1 MNRPVSLPIP
11 SPRWRNLYWPSV
23 LIAAVMGAAALVQFF
38 LPVYFKNALGFS
50 GARIGLLYA
59 LFSITTLLA
68 VVPVG
73 LRNDRTSPRWMIAV
87 SLVFSSLAA
96 LGLAASERFGL
107 CLLLFLLYG
116 LGFSAFRVSMD
127 ALMFKSGE
135 GQASGG
141 RWGFFNAFRMGGI
154 AAGTFLAG
162 YVLAA
167 WGFPGGLH
175 LLAGITAGALL
186 LVPLLSPVKIGF
198 PTLREYLDDLR
209 GPGVVGFWVWLF
221 LFSLHW
227 GAEMTSYGLF
237 LREDLGLTLTGMGW
251 YMGIEFVIIAATCL
265 WAGPRCD
272 RGLDPRRLA
281 MAGLVVSGLG
291 QVFMCVPVLWFSV
304 LCRALHGVGDGLI
317 VIVMYLGIERL
328 FDRSRI
334 GGHNSAV
341 NLVMMT
347 GSFAGALA
355 SGPAG
360 ECFGYEVPLIATGVL
375 VAGLAFFLR
384 GGRETSARPARAPA
398 AGVSGVV
405 PAPATEGQ
413 RVSGKTRQ
421 DDRQHTHEVEPR

>member
-1 MNRPVSLPIP
+1 MDADEAGQRAASRAAERIATVAEVFIVSLPYEIKE
-11 SPRWRNLYWPSV
+11 SH
-23 LIAAVMGAAALVQFF
+23 GADLHDYIVADGYGKDF
-38 LPVYFKNALGFS
+38 
-50 GARIGLLYA
+50 
-59 LFSITTLLA
+59 
-68 VVPVG
+68 
-73 LRNDRTSPRWMIAV
+73 
-87 SLVFSSLAA
+87 
-96 LGLAASERFGL
+96 
-107 CLLLFLLYG
+107 LLLLSKAEKYKPGEVKACDNQEQIPLSNNHALTVG
-116 LGFSAFRVSMD
+116 RAFHEDLTGRRIILRHYNYQGSWCEYTSM
-127 ALMFKSGE
+127 
-135 GQASGG
+135 
-141 RWGFFNAFRMGGI
+141 
-154 AAGTFLAG
+154 G
-162 YVLAA
+162 Y
-167 WGFPGGLH
+167 
-175 LLAGITAGALL
+175 
-186 LVPLLSPVKIGF
+186 
-198 PTLREYLDDLR
+198 TLREYLDDLR